1 MALVCF
7 TQSTVHTVR
16 EAHKPQSKFRGPAP
30 QYKEAHGHS
39 ISPKEPVLQKKLWG
53 STEDVVQTTNF
64 INTVRL
70 DV

>member
-1 MALVCF
+1 MPTCIALVL
-7 TQSTVHTVR
+7 SHTVDYPYKTGQ
-16 EAHKPQSKFRGPAP
+16 EQVPQSCP

-39 ISPKEPVLQKKLWG
+39 ISPKEPVWQKKLWG

-64 INTVRL
+64 INTVKL